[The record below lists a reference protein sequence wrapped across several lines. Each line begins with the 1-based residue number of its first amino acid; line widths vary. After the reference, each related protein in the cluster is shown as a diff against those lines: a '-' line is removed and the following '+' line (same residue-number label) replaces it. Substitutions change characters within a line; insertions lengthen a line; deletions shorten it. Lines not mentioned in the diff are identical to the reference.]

1 MKCHN
6 RFKLIFLCK
15 WWYYKKFTL
24 KSIPYFTKWHTF
36 AFFSCFAFSFPLLH
50 LLKFRN
56 GSVDT
61 VREASE
67 DQSKTFPVL
76 IHSEMQRCCGRPWR
90 ALVSAAGTALRIVL
104 MFGIYSLVC
113 LIPKNTA
120 IPLGICPLWSSYS
133 PSFSISFHL
142 VKAFVCGNIEFLF
155 LPVCP
160 GTDEHAII
168 ELLGSR
174 STKQRVPLL
183 RSYKTAYG
191 KVLVLMLPVSKFAM
205 RWMTRFQKYQP
216 LCRDLIS
223 ETQFSGAGSS
233 RSGRCMVTGREQVF
247 APPWKWNGD

>member
-1 MKCHN
+1 MLSERLPRINQRLSRCWSTQRCRGAAEGHEG
-6 RFKLIFLCK
+6 LWWVLLAQLWELYLCLASTV
-15 WWYYKKFTL
+15 WYVWSL
-24 KSIPYFTKWHTF
+24 KIQLFHWVFAHFGPHT
-36 AFFSCFAFSFPLLH
+36 LH
-50 LLKFRN
+50 L
-56 GSVDT
+56 
-61 VREASE
+61 
-67 DQSKTFPVL
+67 VL
-76 IHSEMQRCCGRPWR
+76 
-90 ALVSAAGTALRIVL
+90 
-104 MFGIYSLVC
+104 F
-113 LIPKNTA
+113 
-120 IPLGICPLWSSYS
+120 
-133 PSFSISFHL
+133 FSISFHL